1 MSLTLSDEKFNLL
14 HEKFLDHVKLKSH
27 EQGILPPD
35 DEFRDFN
42 NKYLQNKE
50 IIAKQRI
57 VQNATKI
64 LELEK
69 WDEWKNQPGLIFKA
83 IQESC
88 HYKISAFLL
97 TGERWGEGSGP
108 TGLFK
113 KIPENK
119 ISEFESTI
127 YSFFKGKDS
136 FEQRFKNLIE
146 YLKKNNLPKNSQ
158 LLGYLSFLVDPEKY
172 FGIRKTSFQDL
183 LRYFGYN
190 EKIGGPSWE
199 QYALFLN
206 LAHATQDKLS
216 KLYPKP
222 NMIETHSYMWEVA
235 PLIPFISAKKTNS
248 GGMDFSTNKL
258 ILDKIITALKIK
270 KQVILYGPPGTGK
283 TYYSTQLLP
292 KIFLEQNKPKISI
305 CYASNQGIQK
315 IENFQKLIQQN
326 EKILWGVNWKV
337 AKEQKAEFSFPI
349 KGYVYFQ
356 GNIIAIAN
364 ITNITEHKNTSE
376 SDKALRPQGL
386 GYDEDYETYLHV
398 DYFEIP
404 IPFSHKKL
412 ELYDK
417 SKTIQD
423 VIQQHVYVDELDHF
437 QKFVTFHPSYSYED
451 FVEGIRP
458 VTKNGAISYEL
469 QDGIFKKICKDA
481 QNDLDNDYLLI
492 IDEINRGN
500 ISKIFGELITLIE
513 DDKREKHSLYLAYS
527 KKSFSVPKNLYIL
540 GTMNTADKSLVQID
554 TALRRRFA
562 FVELMPNYDLPELE
576 LKIDV
581 KIEEKFVQ
589 KSLKELLYKLNTQIR
604 KRNIRDKQIGHSYFL
619 KIKNMT
625 DLQFVFRY
633 EIIPLFQDYFY
644 DNYETLADI
653 LGNKIISKST
663 MSIDEDVISDPDKFS
678 SALGYILSKND

>member
-1 MSLTLSDEKFNLL
+1 MYLTLSDDKFNLL
-14 HEKFLDHVKLKSH
+14 HEKFLEHIKLKSR
-27 EQGILPPD
+27 EEGILPPD

-42 NKYLQNKE
+42 NKYLQDKE
-50 IIAKQRI
+50 IIDKQRI
-57 VQNATKI
+57 VQNATKV

-69 WDEWKNQPGLIFKA
+69 WGEWKNQPGLIFKA

-88 HYKISAFLL
+88 HYKISGFLL

-119 ISEFESTI
+119 ISEFESTM
-127 YSFFKGKDS
+127 YLFFKGKDS

-146 YLKKNNLPKNSQ
+146 YLKKNNYPKNSQ
-158 LLGYLSFLVDPEKY
+158 LLAYLSFLVDPEKY
-172 FGIRKTSFQDL
+172 FAIRKTLFEDL
-183 LRYFGYN
+183 LKYFDYN
-190 EKIGGPSWE
+190 GKIGGPSWE

-206 LAHATQDKLS
+206 LAHAIQDKLS

-222 NMIETHSYMWEVA
+222 NLIETHSYMWEVA

-248 GGMDFSTNKL
+248 IGMDFSTNKL
-258 ILDKIITALKIK
+258 ILDKIMTALKIK

-283 TYYSTQLLP
+283 TYYST
-292 KIFLEQNKPKISI
+292 KIILTTRPKISI
-305 CYASNQGIQK
+305 CYASNQGIEK
-315 IENFQKLIQQN
+315 IENFQKLIQEN
-326 EKILWGVNWKV
+326 GKILWGVNWKI
-337 AKEQKAEFSFPI
+337 AKEQKTEFSFPI

-364 ITNITEHKNTSE
+364 ITNISEHKNTTD
-376 SDKALRPQGL
+376 SDKALRPRGL
-386 GYDEDYETYLHV
+386 GYDEDYENYLHI

-437 QKFVTFHPSYSYED
+437 KKFVTFHPSYSYED

-458 VTKNGAISYEL
+458 VTKNGVISYEL

-481 QNDLDNDYLLI
+481 QNDPDNDYLLI

-513 DDKREKHSLYLAYS
+513 ADKREKHSLYLAYS

-562 FVELMPNYDLPELE
+562 FVELMPSYDLPELG
-576 LKIDV
+576 L
-581 KIEEKFVQ
+581 
-589 KSLKELLYKLNTQIR
+589 QI
-604 KRNIRDKQIGHSYFL
+604 NVTI
-619 KIKNMT
+619 N
-625 DLQFVFRY
+625 
-633 EIIPLFQDYFY
+633 
-644 DNYETLADI
+644 
-653 LGNKIISKST
+653 
-663 MSIDEDVISDPDKFS
+663 
-678 SALGYILSKND
+678 